1 MGDICHHVLKRQR
14 VLNIIEFLKEV
25 YAFVTGKITIGL
37 RIGQAESLSEITDN
51 RHDIWYLPVHT
62 PQSYENYFLFARE
75 SALLFMPFPFKPPH
89 QGMSERIY

>member
-1 MGDICHHVLKRQR
+1 MGDICHYVLKRQR

-51 RHDIWYLPVHT
+51 SHDI
-62 PQSYENYFLFARE
+62 
-75 SALLFMPFPFKPPH
+75 
-89 QGMSERIY
+89 